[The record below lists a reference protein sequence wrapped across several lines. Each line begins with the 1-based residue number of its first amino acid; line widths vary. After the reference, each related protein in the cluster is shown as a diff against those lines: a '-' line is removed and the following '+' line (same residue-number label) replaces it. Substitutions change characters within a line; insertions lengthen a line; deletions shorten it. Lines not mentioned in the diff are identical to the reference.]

1 MIFQSTR
8 PVWGA
13 TVGVLVIV
21 PNAQQISI
29 HAPRV
34 GRDSAVGQLRDRQQY
49 FNPRAPCGA
58 RHAIGI
64 QAARIEAISIH
75 APRVGRDYLT
85 MLELGATPQISIHAP
100 RVGRDPGHQV
110 PGVGS

>member
-75 APRVGRDYLT
+75 APRVGRDKKWRNLT
-85 MLELGATPQISIHAP
+85 DDEAEISIHAP
-100 RVGRDPGHQV
+100 RVGRDRWTML
-110 PGVGS
+110 

>member
-34 GRDSAVGQLRDRQQY
+34 GRDQTVPNLHSPPL
-49 FNPRAPCGA
+49 
-58 RHAIGI
+58 
-64 QAARIEAISIH
+64 ISIH
-75 APRVGRDYLT
+75 APRVGRD
-85 MLELGATPQISIHAP
+85 
-100 RVGRDPGHQV
+100 
-110 PGVGS
+110 

>member
-75 APRVGRDYLT
+75 APRVGRDT
-85 MLELGATPQISIHAP
+85 ISTYC
-100 RVGRDPGHQV
+100 
-110 PGVGS
+110 STLCS

>member
-75 APRVGRDYLT
+75 APRVGRDKKWRNLT
-85 MLELGATPQISIHAP
+85 DDEAEISIHAP
-100 RVGRDPGHQV
+100 RVGRDRRTML
-110 PGVGS
+110 